1 MVRVSCFVAGT
12 LLTASVA
19 MAQPPAGGQPVGVAI
34 ALQRAYAG
42 AKMNLTGGLDKLT
55 DADYAFKPTPDIRS
69 YGALFTHV
77 ADAHYQICA
86 QAKGVPSP
94 IPQGTSLEQT
104 KTTKADVVKALA
116 DSFAFCDDAF
126 SSLTDT
132 SVNEMMTGGRGGPQS
147 KGAILM
153 NIVAHDNE
161 MYGISTVYQRLKG
174 TVPPSTEQMNL
185 RRGGP
190 GGAGRGGAPGAPAGG
205 GRQQ

>member
-1 MVRVSCFVAGT
+1 MKRVLCLVSGAT
-12 LLTASVA
+12 LVVTVA
-19 MAQPPAGGQPVGVAI
+19 MAQPPAAGPVGVAL
-34 ALQRAYAG
+34 ALQRQYAQ
-42 AKMNLTGGLDKLT
+42 AKANLTNGTDKLT

-86 QAKGVPSP
+86 QAKGVSNP
-94 IPQGTSLEQT
+94 IQGTNLEQT

-126 SSLTDT
+126 STLTDET
-132 SVNEMMTGGRGGPQS
+132 ASQMMTGGRGGPQS
-147 KGAILM
+147 KAAILM

-174 TVPPSTEQMNL
+174 TVPPSTEQML

-190 GGAGRGGAPGAPAGG
+190 GGAGRGAPTGPGP
-205 GRQQ
+205 GRN

>member
-1 MVRVSCFVAGT
+1 MKRVLCLVSGATLVAT
-12 LLTASVA
+12 VA
-19 MAQPPAGGQPVGVAI
+19 MAQPPAAGPVGVAL
-34 ALQRAYAG
+34 ALQRQYAQ
-42 AKMNLTGGLDKLT
+42 AKANLTNGTDKLS

-86 QAKGVPSP
+86 QAKGVPNP
-94 IPQGTSLEQT
+94 IQGTNLEQT
-104 KTTKADVVKALA
+104 KTTKTDVVKALA

-126 SSLTDT
+126 STLTDET
-132 SVNEMMTGGRGGPQS
+132 ASQMMTGGRGGPQS
-147 KGAILM
+147 KAAILM

-174 TVPPSTEQMNL
+174 TVPPSTEQML

-190 GGAGRGGAPGAPAGG
+190 GGAGRGAPAGPG
-205 GRQQ
+205 PGRN

>member
-1 MVRVSCFVAGT
+1 MKRVLCLLSGAALVAT
-12 LLTASVA
+12 SA
-19 MAQPPAGGQPVGVAI
+19 MAQPPAAGPVGVAL
-34 ALQRAYAG
+34 ALQRQYAQ
-42 AKMNLTGGLDKLT
+42 AKANLTSGTDKLT
-55 DADYAFKPTPDIRS
+55 DADYNFKPTPDIRA

-86 QAKGVPSP
+86 QAKGVPNP
-94 IPQGTSLEQT
+94 IQGTSLEQT

-126 SSLTDT
+126 STLTDET
-132 SVNEMMTGGRGGPQS
+132 ANQMMTGGRGGPQS
-147 KGAILM
+147 KAAILM

-174 TVPPSTEQMNL
+174 TVPPSTEQMMM

-190 GGAGRGGAPGAPAGG
+190 GGGGGAPAGDR
-205 GRQQ
+205 GRGN